1 MITGIQ
7 VDFKPLVYNR
17 ETDTQRDSERERERE
32 REKARD
38 TERDKI
44 SSLIVIA
51 EAQALATPSR
61 GTTQQRCHDEG

>member
-32 REKARD
+32 KARD

-44 SSLIVIA
+44 RSLIVIA